1 MGHWWSLP
9 KRHSDRFPML
19 ILVDSGDSQRRGKV
33 PTPCLPQALD
43 RCVQARRHA
52 ACSRTWGWGVGAGA
66 ISSQGPSA
74 YSATSGAPLNPTS
87 QQPHFLPAGCRG
99 GRRGGSQE
107 QRNGA
112 GSSGCTHELQGA
124 WSKLSVNSSL
134 LGSSPFNDRGNTPG
148 RGWQVLRE
156 HGDVSTGSP

>member
-1 MGHWWSLP
+1 MGHRWSHP
-9 KRHSDRFPML
+9 KRQSDRFPTL
-19 ILVDSGDSQRRGKV
+19 ILVDSRDSQRRGKV

-43 RCVQARRHA
+43 RCVQARRQA
-52 ACSRTWGWGVGAGA
+52 ACSLTWGWGGAGA
-66 ISSQGPSA
+66 VSSQGPSA

-99 GRRGGSQE
+99 VRRGGSQE

-112 GSSGCTHELQGA
+112 GSSGCTHEPQGA
-124 WSKLSVNSSL
+124 SVNSSL
-134 LGSSPFNDRGNTPG
+134 LGSCPFNDRGNSPG
-148 RGWQVLRE
+148 RGWQVLWE